1 MKFHIKFN
9 FNLANSLLT
18 QLQSRLRIGITCKT
32 SQTFKWQPQ
41 INLYASTVLSGGER
55 GTAAR
60 KLGLRK
66 QIAKLAARFMDSKVI
81 NLWIAL
87 TFLPIA
93 LTIIALNEN
102 RRERCEAT
110 LHNLC
115 VLEEEEEKE
124 EEAFGSK
131 LKETHKL
138 KSTHTLIDE

>member
-1 MKFHIKFN
+1 
-9 FNLANSLLT
+9 
-18 QLQSRLRIGITCKT
+18 
-32 SQTFKWQPQ
+32 
-41 INLYASTVLSGGER
+41 
-55 GTAAR
+55 
-60 KLGLRK
+60 
-66 QIAKLAARFMDSKVI
+66 MDSKVI

-115 VLEEEEEKE
+115 VVKQEEEK

-138 KSTHTLIDE
+138 KSTHTMIDE